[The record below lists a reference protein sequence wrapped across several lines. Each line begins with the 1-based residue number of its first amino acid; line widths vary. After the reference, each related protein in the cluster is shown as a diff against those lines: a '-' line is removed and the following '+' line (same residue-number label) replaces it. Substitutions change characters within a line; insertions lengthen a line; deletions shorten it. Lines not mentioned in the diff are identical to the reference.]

1 MRSAPLTVSVL
12 IQVGWVARTDA
23 GAVGDRG
30 PGGMGVGAVLSRLR
44 SAVRSEISAAE
55 SLRSARPGGKLISA
69 VERQLRCGRGAVI

>member
-1 MRSAPLTVSVL
+1 MLLGTADP
-12 IQVGWVARTDA
+12 VAL
-23 GAVGDRG
+23 
-30 PGGMGVGAVLSRLR
+30 GVGAVLSRLR